1 MSGDRKARRPY
12 RAYARNSEAILSHPL
27 LTAPIGRSLWRL
39 AAPTTAVMI
48 VQTFVAIAETYFFG
62 RLGTEALAGFAL
74 VFPFMMLMTMMAAGG
89 MGGGVAA
96 AMARALGSRRLED
109 ARALVLHALVLGVIF
124 AGLFTLMAWT
134 IFPTFFRL
142 LGGSGAALANAET
155 YSHVLFTGGIAVWAN
170 FFFAALLRG
179 GGDAA
184 TPGRYML
191 LTSVAQIPLSG
202 VLALGIGGWHG
213 LGMAGPAVSSIA
225 VMAGAALLQ
234 TRALWR
240 GKLGFVPTL
249 RGIPLQRRLFWEILK
264 VGLISSFTVLV
275 ANLTTIGLTGLVGR
289 FGMAVLAGYG
299 IGVRL
304 EFMLVPLAYGI
315 GSGLTT
321 LVGVAA
327 GAGDWKRAVRVAWTG
342 GLAAFGL
349 VGVVGWIVA
358 LVPEEWSRLFT
369 SDPKVVAAT
378 VAYITHVAPF
388 YCLFG
393 LGMALAA
400 ASQGAGRMTALLCSG
415 IVRMVVA
422 TAGGWFAI
430 ERLGTGLDGIFVA
443 IAAGIVLY
451 AATLALP
458 LLVKPWGPKR
468 VRLASATG
476 ASDGPPPVPTVDDRH
491 LEPKPR

>member
-1 MSGDRKARRPY
+1 MVTQ
-12 RAYARNSEAILSHPL
+12 IL
-27 LTAPIGRSLWRL
+27 
-39 AAPTTAVMI
+39 
-48 VQTFVAIAETYFFG
+48 VAIAETYFFG
-62 RLGTEALAGFAL
+62 QLGTEALAGFAL
-74 VFPFMMLMTMMAAGG
+74 VYPLMMLMQMMASGG
-89 MGGGVAA
+89 MGGGVAS
-96 AMARALGSRRLED
+96 AMARAVGGKRMED
-109 ARALVLHALVLGVIF
+109 ARALVLHALVLGLAF
-124 AGLFTLMAWT
+124 ALLFMLFAWT
-134 IFPTFFRL
+134 LAPALFRL
-142 LGGSGAALANAET
+142 LGGHGLALANAEF
-155 YSHVLFTGGIAVWAN
+155 YAQVLFTGSLAMWAN
-170 FFFAALLRG
+170 YFLAALLRG

-184 TPGRYML
+184 TPGRYMML
-191 LTSVAQIPLSG
+191 ASLAQIPLAG
-202 VLALGIGGWHG
+202 VLALGIGRWHG
-213 LGMAGPAVSSIA
+213 FGIAGPALASITA
-225 VMAGAALLQ
+225 MTGAALLQ
-234 TRALWR
+234 ARALWHGR
-240 GKLGFVPTL
+240 LGFWPTL
-249 RGIPLQRRLFWEILK
+249 RGIPLERRLFWDILE
-264 VGLISSFTVLV
+264 VGLISCVSVLTS
-275 ANLTTIGLTGLVGR
+275 NLTTMGLTGLVGR
-289 FGMAVLAGYG
+289 FGVAVLAGYG

-327 GAGDWKRAVRVAWTG
+327 GAQDWKRAVRVAWTG

-369 SDPKVVAAT
+369 SDPKVIAAT

-468 VRLASATG
+468 VRLASVTG